1 MSMDLAVWSTRDFN
15 FPAELPRST
24 LWKRY
29 DDEFAFQEDQWQVLV
44 LPDQSEA
51 DPSVVHKLPGAR
63 FVAWITLEPI
73 GAEADGY
80 AFLEEVV
87 RSVAREVGGVWVDP
101 DGLAYFHNEGS
112 F

>member
-15 FPAELPRST
+15 FPAELPRSS

-29 DDEFAFQEDQWQVLV
+29 DEEFAFEEDQWQVQV
-44 LPDQSEA
+44 LSEQSEPE
-51 DPSVVHKLPGAR
+51 PSVVQKLPGAS
-63 FVAWITLEPI
+63 FVAWISLEPI
-73 GAEADGY
+73 GAEPDGY

-101 DGLAYFHNEGS
+101 NGLAYFHNEGS